1 MSESDRWHLG
11 VGNVILVVGGGG
23 GEGVEVVSGLFVET
37 RAGKGIWGFVWQTPL
52 RVVV

>member
-1 MSESDRWHLG
+1 MSESDRGHLG

-23 GEGVEVVSGLFVET
+23 GEGDEVVSGLFLEI
-37 RAGKGIWGFVWQTPL
+37 RAGKSIWGFVWQIPL